1 MKITTSDVIK
11 IASQVL
17 QVNSE
22 SLDISSSIDNTPE
35 WDSISHMSLIVSLE
49 TAFSVEFTGEEIGE
63 LISISSIY
71 KILLSKLPN

>member
-1 MKITTSDVIK
+1 MTISTSDVIK

-17 QVNSE
+17 QVNSD
-22 SLDISSSIDNTPE
+22 SIDISSSIDNTLE

-63 LISISSIY
+63 LTSISSIY
-71 KILLSKLPN
+71 KILLSKLPH